1 VSKGDVLVERGAA
14 RLQELADRAAARGDG
29 IGEWLSE
36 ELRNDAAFL
45 RKLKPSL
52 VKARAQGNSH
62 GSPQPEQ
69 PPPPAP
75 PPAAETPPA
84 ETRPAEAPPAVAPPA
99 EAPPARTPPTKTQ
112 PMAARPK
119 PKLKAMKPKSKRGGP
134 PPVVIV
140 GAALVAGILL
150 AKFVDWRGHAHPK
163 D

>member
-1 VSKGDVLVERGAA
+1 VTTKGDQLVERGAT

-52 VKARAQGNSH
+52 VKARAQTNST
-62 GSPQPEQ
+62 GSPEQ
-69 PPPPAP
+69 AAAPAP
-75 PPAAETPPA
+75 PPE
-84 ETRPAEAPPAVAPPA
+84 APPA
-99 EAPPARTPPTKTQ
+99 EAPPVEMHAAETEVVQPPAPAARP
-112 PMAARPK
+112 AARPK
-119 PKLKAMKPKSKRGGP
+119 PKRKPKSKRGGP

-140 GAALVAGILL
+140 GAALVAGVLL

>member
-1 VSKGDVLVERGAA
+1 MTKGDQLVERGAA

-52 VKARAQGNSH
+52 VRARAKDNSQGN
-62 GSPQPEQ
+62 PAE
-69 PPPPAP
+69 PPPPPPPSP
-75 PPAAETPPA
+75 PPAAEAPRA
-84 ETRPAEAPPAVAPPA
+84 QAPPAQTEPL
-99 EAPPARTPPTKTQ
+99 
-112 PMAARPK
+112 AARPK
-119 PKLKAMKPKSKRGGP
+119 PKTKARPKEKRGGP

>member
-1 VSKGDVLVERGAA
+1 MTTKGDQLVERGAT

-52 VKARAQGNSH
+52 VKARAQANST
-62 GSPQPEQ
+62 GSPEQ
-69 PPPPAP
+69 AAAPAP
-75 PPAAETPPA
+75 PP
-84 ETRPAEAPPAVAPPA
+84 EAPPADAPPVEIHA
-99 EAPPARTPPTKTQ
+99 EETEVAQPPAS
-112 PMAARPK
+112 AARPK
-119 PKLKAMKPKSKRGGP
+119 PKKKPKSKRGGP

-140 GAALVAGILL
+140 GAALVAGVLL

>member
-1 VSKGDVLVERGAA
+1 MTKGDQLVERGAA

-52 VKARAQGNSH
+52 VRARAKDNSQGN
-62 GSPQPEQ
+62 PAE
-69 PPPPAP
+69 PPPPPPPSP
-75 PPAAETPPA
+75 PPAAE
-84 ETRPAEAPPAVAPPA
+84 APPAQAPPA
-99 EAPPARTPPTKTQ
+99 QTEPLAARP
-112 PMAARPK
+112 RPK
-119 PKLKAMKPKSKRGGP
+119 PKTKAKPKEKRGGP

>member
-1 VSKGDVLVERGAA
+1 MTKGDQLVERGAT

-52 VKARAQGNSH
+52 VKARAQANSS
-62 GSPQPEQ
+62 GSPEQ
-69 PPPPAP
+69 AAAP
-75 PPAAETPPA
+75 SP
-84 ETRPAEAPPAVAPPA
+84 PPA
-99 EAPPARTPPTKTQ
+99 EAPSPPPSAEAPPVELHAAETEVAPPPPPPA
-112 PMAARPK
+112 AARPTPQPTPKQK
-119 PKLKAMKPKSKRGGP
+119 PTGKRSGP

-140 GAALVAGILL
+140 GAAFVAGILL
-150 AKFVDWRGHAHPK
+150 AKFVDWRGHAHPR